1 MGIFRRGLCPDADGN
16 CFGGMLRPGP
26 VLNLGTNQADRQ
38 SEGLSFFG
46 RCSWRSPVVQPRGEF
61 YMERVRNLPR
71 IKLGNNILVYN
82 IYVYVVFV
90 ES

>member
-1 MGIFRRGLCPDADGN
+1 
-16 CFGGMLRPGP
+16 
-26 VLNLGTNQADRQ
+26 
-38 SEGLSFFG
+38 
-46 RCSWRSPVVQPRGEF
+46 
-61 YMERVRNLPR
+61 MERVRNLPR